1 MDGTR
6 APSTVDTACH
16 HNEPIAFFYNASKKP
31 LSEKWTSQAKLAMA
45 LGIFMSIFAVM
56 TNMLVMAAIYR
67 NRRFHFPIYYLIAN
81 LAAAD
86 FLAGLSYF
94 YLAFNTGPQ
103 TKNLSV
109 NEWMFRQGLIDTC
122 LTASVANLL
131 AIAIERHVTVFRM
144 QLHSKMSARRVVVVI
159 TITWLVAILMGAIP
173 GLGWNCICDIK
184 SCSTIVPLYSTS
196 YLTLWAVSN
205 LFVFFIMLAL
215 YAHMFAYVHA
225 RAARVA
231 GQGARLPLN
240 IDHVTMGL
248 LKTVGIVLGAFI
260 VCWTPGIVILLLD
273 VYCEACDVL
282 YYEKYFLAVAMANSA
297 MNPIIYSCRD
307 KEMCATFQ
315 WLLCCCCCR
324 SKCFDESWSIM
335 VSSSVEGEADS
346 MKHRSDLFIVLK

>member
-1 MDGTR
+1 MDGTS

-16 HNEPIAFFYNASKKP
+16 HNEPITFFYNASKKP

-45 LGIFMSIFAVM
+45 LGIFMSNFAVM

-67 NRRFHFPIYYLIAN
+67 NRRFHFPIYYLNAN

-103 TKNLSV
+103 SKNLSV

-122 LTASVANLL
+122 LTTSVVNLL

-184 SCSTIVPLYSTS
+184 SCSTMVPLYSTS

-205 LFVFFIMLAL
+205 LFVFFVMLAL

-225 RAARVA
+225 TDLYILLERASANRLVQSCEA
-231 GQGARLPLN
+231 GARQRRPSC
-240 IDHVTMGL
+240 HSHKEARPVSVPGVCT
-248 LKTVGIVLGAFI
+248 TV
-260 VCWTPGIVILLLD
+260 
-273 VYCEACDVL
+273 E
-282 YYEKYFLAVAMANSA
+282 
-297 MNPIIYSCRD
+297 
-307 KEMCATFQ
+307 
-315 WLLCCCCCR
+315 
-324 SKCFDESWSIM
+324 
-335 VSSSVEGEADS
+335 
-346 MKHRSDLFIVLK
+346 